1 MELGEPAGDGAAMA
15 RYDGNR
21 LVTLGVVMGI
31 VHVLAGPDHLCAL
44 ATLSVG
50 SSWRAAML
58 GFRWGIGHSTGSRT
72 LINLKLQVLFLSL
85 LLSHRPRCCLCIFH
99 GTAGGDRP

>member
-1 MELGEPAGDGAAMA
+1 MGAEEHADMV
-15 RYDGNR
+15 RYDATR
-21 LVTLGVVMGI
+21 LITLGVVMGI

-58 GFRWGIGHSTGSRT
+58 GFRWGIGHSTGER
-72 LINLKLQVLFLSL
+72 VHLSC
-85 LLSHRPRCCLCIFH
+85 SCRC
-99 GTAGGDRP
+99 